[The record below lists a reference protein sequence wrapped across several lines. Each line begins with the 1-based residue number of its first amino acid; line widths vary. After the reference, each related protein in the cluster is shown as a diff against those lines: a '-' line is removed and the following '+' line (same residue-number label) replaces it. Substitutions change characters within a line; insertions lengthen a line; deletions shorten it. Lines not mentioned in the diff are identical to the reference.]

1 MSNEIG
7 NYHDFGER
15 FKALLEEAG
24 YSKTKHKNLT
34 VALTKLFDVAPS
46 TISDWK
52 NGRKLPSMDRAIMIA
67 IKLNVCVEY
76 LLTGRGEKRPGCHP
90 DFISHADWEA
100 LPLEARSH
108 FAEALRAIVDSSH
121 QSDKKGNHG

>member
-1 MSNEIG
+1 MSDEIG

-24 YSKTKHKNLT
+24 YSKTNHKNLT
-34 VALTKLFDVAPS
+34 MSLTKLFNVAPS
-46 TISDWK
+46 TISDWRG
-52 NGRKLPSMDRAIMIA
+52 GRKLPSMDRAIMIA

-76 LLTGRGEKRPGCHP
+76 LLTGRGQKRPTDYP
-90 DFISHADWEA
+90 DFISNADWEA

-108 FAEALRAIVDSSH
+108 FAEALRAIIDSSH
-121 QSDKKGNHG
+121 QPDKKGNHG